1 MPASAL
7 GGARAERSARLTQ
20 VVATEQN
27 LRPQPAQKWNAGCV
41 ECTKKKKKKAPST
54 ALLFA
59 PALNF
64 LLGCQIYHRQLCNR
78 RSFIQT
84 DAEHQTCT
92 IHIRDKSRGGWWGM
106 AGRGVG
112 GGGVSTCSH
121 AGRVVSAFWATV
133 ALASSSCLKQTWLSS
148 INSLYG
154 SVCTD
159 WLNRLWSLP
168 YISWELPSPAL

>member
-27 LRPQPAQKWNAGCV
+27 LRSGVQISCDRSPLKSGTRDAWNAR
-41 ECTKKKKKKAPST
+41 KKKKKKAPST

-92 IHIRDKSRGGWWGM
+92 IHIRDKSRGG
-106 AGRGVG
+106 
-112 GGGVSTCSH
+112 
-121 AGRVVSAFWATV
+121 
-133 ALASSSCLKQTWLSS
+133 
-148 INSLYG
+148 
-154 SVCTD
+154 
-159 WLNRLWSLP
+159 
-168 YISWELPSPAL
+168 